1 LDGIVDKARTL
12 GLRSKVTDV
21 TDPDGAAAVTVRG
34 LEDRDHQA
42 VHDLLTTDMVVEGT
56 MRVPHSPL
64 SSTVSRLE
72 PTVGVHHLVAE
83 VAGRVVGFAEV
94 VRSPSEPRHAHVAE
108 LNMVCTHPE
117 FTGQG
122 VGRKLTE
129 TVIDLADNWLNVR
142 RLGLIVFADNPRAIR
157 LYERLGF
164 EHEGVMREFGFKRGG
179 YVDAV
184 VMGRIR
190 R

>member
-1 LDGIVDKARTL
+1 
-12 GLRSKVTDV
+12 V
-21 TDPDGAAAVTVRG
+21 TDPDGHSAVTVRG
-34 LEDRDHQA
+34 LEGRDQQA
-42 VHDLLTTDMVVEGT
+42 VHDLLASESVVAGT

-64 SSTVSRLE
+64 NVTLSRLE
-72 PTVGVHHLVAE
+72 PKDGVHHLVAE
-83 VAGRVVGFAEV
+83 VSGRVVGFAEV

-117 FTGQG
+117 FVGQG
-122 VGRKLTE
+122 VGRTLTE
-129 TVIDLADNWLNVR
+129 AVIDLADNWLNVR

-179 YVDAV
+179 YVDAI